1 MGMKSAYAVRTSGL
15 SQATQVA
22 VLEALAVFKNEQT
35 GLCFPSTEKIS
46 LVSRV
51 SVKYVRK
58 SLRELEEAGLISSQ
72 QKAGGVRYFTLYLDK
87 LPPSPVFLSEGTNVT
102 PDDKDLP
109 RDNCHPRDI
118 CPDTPCELS
127 PPPRDN
133 CPVTPVTNVTPIR
146 EEIREVN
153 QERTGSL
160 SPLPSDDLVL
170 SPDSDIRP
178 WAEVDPDV
186 RPCSAVDPEVRPWS
200 ESPAPKHTQKNFRSK
215 TTVARPDDVGE
226 QVWEEFLILRQQKKK
241 TFTDLALQGMRREA
255 KAAGLTLEE
264 AMTMSIE
271 RGWQSF
277 QAKYVRDN
285 SSNGYRSKRQP
296 TCPGDWENEYKGVD
310 YTRGAVMKEF
320 TPEESARL
328 ATLAEEMNF

>member
-51 SVKYVRK
+51 SIKYVRK

-87 LPPSPVFLSEGTNVT
+87 LPPSPVFSSEGTNVT

-127 PPPRDN
+127 PTPRDN

-170 SPDSDIRP
+170 SPDT
-178 WAEVDPDV
+178 EQ
-186 RPCSAVDPEVRPWS
+186 
-200 ESPAPKHTQKNFRSK
+200 PKTKAKRSK
-215 TTVARPDDVGE
+215 TTAGRPDDVSE
-226 QVWEEFLILRQQKKK
+226 QVWTEFLAQRKAKRM
-241 TFTDLALQGMRREA
+241 TFTDLALKGTRREA
-255 KAAGLTLEE
+255 EKAGMSLEE
-264 AMTMSIE
+264 AMTMCIE
-271 RGWQSF
+271 RGWGGF
-277 QAKYVRDN
+277 REEYVRGTKGG
-285 SSNGYRSKRQP
+285 NGYRSPKRQT
-296 TCPGDWENEYKGVD
+296 TCPGDWEKEYKGVD

-320 TPEESARL
+320 TPEESAELERYC
-328 ATLAEEMNF
+328 EEMGF

>member
-1 MGMKSAYAVRTSGL
+1 MSHAAEKWARAQTVGNATAKAVLKELAFRLNGKDGL
-15 SQATQVA
+15 CCPSLKTLCIDLEIKKRDTVLAA
-22 VLEALAVFKNEQT
+22 VQRLEAL
-35 GLCFPSTEKIS
+35 GLIAREIERSESGEILRTLYSFPTFVPSEWEDRPKRK
-46 LVSRV
+46 VSRKSGLGIPKNGTPYPENRETV
-51 SVKYVRK
+51 SQK
-58 SLRELEEAGLISSQ
+58 SGDRYPENRDVTGKLNMETEPGKEQVI
-72 QKAGGVRYFTLYLDK
+72 KA
-87 LPPSPVFLSEGTNVT
+87 S
-102 PDDKDLP
+102 
-109 RDNCHPRDI
+109 
-118 CPDTPCELS
+118 
-127 PPPRDN
+127 
-133 CPVTPVTNVTPIR
+133 
-146 EEIREVN
+146 
-153 QERTGSL
+153 
-160 SPLPSDDLVL
+160 PSDDLVL

-296 TCPGDWENEYKGVD
+296 TCPGDWEKEYKGVD

-320 TPEESARL
+320 TPEESAELNRIC
-328 ATLAEEMNF
+328 EELGF